1 MKRAIEIELKILE
14 EDLFLAEAEDISGG
28 ERFHLG
34 IGVDISV
41 YDNGTVLVQ
50 GKFKPKYRAWGYR
63 TLKQK
68 HPNATRISCRFCRQ
82 KDVPLAV

>member
-1 MKRAIEIELKILE
+1 MKRATEIELKILE
-14 EDLFLAEAEDISGG
+14 EGLFLAGAEDISGG

-34 IGVDISV
+34 IGPVISV

-63 TLKQK
+63 TLK
-68 HPNATRISCRFCRQ
+68 RILPKTTIW
-82 KDVPLAV
+82 KDK

>member
-1 MKRAIEIELKILE
+1 MKQAMKIELNLLE
-14 EDLFLAEAEDISGG
+14 QGFYLQGAEDITGG

-34 IGVDISV
+34 VGVVISV

-63 TLKQK
+63 TLK
-68 HPNATRISCRFCRQ
+68 RILPKTTIWNDR
-82 KDVPLAV
+82 

>member
-1 MKRAIEIELKILE
+1 MKYAMKLELRLIEQGFHL
-14 EDLFLAEAEDISGG
+14 DGAEDISGG

-34 IGVDISV
+34 VGVVISV

-63 TLKQK
+63 TLKRLLPK
-68 HPNATRISCRFCRQ
+68 TTIW
-82 KDVPLAV
+82 KDK